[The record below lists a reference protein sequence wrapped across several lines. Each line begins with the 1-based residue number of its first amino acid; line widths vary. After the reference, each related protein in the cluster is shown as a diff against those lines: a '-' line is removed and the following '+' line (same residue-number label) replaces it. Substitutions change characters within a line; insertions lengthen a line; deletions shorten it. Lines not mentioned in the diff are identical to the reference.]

1 MSCKLESEAHFEG
14 TALGVLSRQF
24 TRPKPL
30 PQNIHLAEQV
40 AIVTGSNGGIGFEAS
55 RQLLRLGLSHLIMGV
70 RSQAKGDAAAEALRR
85 EFPGASISVWLLDH
99 ESYDSIRDFVSR
111 CETLPRIDFAIL
123 NAAVAKND
131 FTPVSATGHETMMQV
146 NYLSTVLLTILLLPV
161 LKTKR
166 EATNKPPVLSLVGS
180 DTAYTSQVDMKASSA
195 LKQID
200 NPEGFTQMAW
210 YGKSKLLLTFF
221 IIVLANHVDPNDVL
235 INMVNPGLTRGT
247 DIKRELP
254 LVYRAVMT
262 MLYLVVG
269 RSVAVAATTYIDAV
283 VAHGPETHGCFI
295 GDWVIK
301 PYPEM
306 CYTEEGKEFGERLW
320 EETMRELDFAGVRG
334 NLLSMKN

>member
-1 MSCKLESEAHFEG
+1 MSSKLESEAHFEG

-30 PQNIHLAEQV
+30 PQNVDLTDHV

-70 RSQAKGDAAAEALRR
+70 RSQTRGDAAAETLRR
-85 EFPGASISVWLLDH
+85 EFPGSDISVWLLDH
-99 ESYDSIRDFVSR
+99 ESYDSIRAFVGR

-123 NAAVAKND
+123 NAAIAKQD
-131 FTPVSATGHETMMQV
+131 FTTVSATGHETMMQV
-146 NYLSTVLLTILLLPV
+146 NYLATVLLTILLLPI
-161 LKTKR
+161 LKSKR
-166 EATNKPPVLSLVGS
+166 KAGNKPPVLSLVGS

-200 NPEGFTQMAW
+200 DPEGFTQMAW

-221 IIVLANHVDPNDVL
+221 IITLANHVDANDVL

-254 LVYRAVMT
+254 SVYGAILT

-269 RSVAVAATTYIDAV
+269 RSVAVAATTYVDAV
-283 VAHGPETHGCFI
+283 VAHGLETHGCFL
-295 GDWVIK
+295 GDWGIK
-301 PYPEM
+301 P
-306 CYTEEGKEFGERLW
+306 
-320 EETMRELDFAGVRG
+320 
-334 NLLSMKN
+334 

>member
-1 MSCKLESEAHFEG
+1 MSSKLESEAHFEG

-30 PQNIHLAEQV
+30 PHNIHLADQV
-40 AIVTGSNGGIGFEAS
+40 AIVTGSNVGIGFEAS

-70 RSQAKGDAAAEALRR
+70 RSQTKGDAAADALRR
-85 EFPGASISVWLLDH
+85 EFPGSNISVWLLDH
-99 ESYDSIRDFVSR
+99 ESYDSIRAFVSR

-123 NAAVAKND
+123 NAAVAKHD
-131 FTPVSATGHETMMQV
+131 FTTVSATGHETMLQV

-161 LKTKR
+161 LKSKR
-166 EATNKPPVLSLVGS
+166 KATNKPPVLSLVGS

-221 IIVLANHVDPNDVL
+221 VITLANHVDPNDVL
-235 INMVNPGLTRGT
+235 VNMVNPGLTRGT

-254 LVYRAVMT
+254 SVYGAVMT
-262 MLYLVVG
+262 MLYLVIG
-269 RSVAVAATTYIDAV
+269 RSVAVAATTYVDAV
-283 VAHGPETHGCFI
+283 VAHGPETHGCFL
-295 GDWVIK
+295 GDWIIK
-301 PYPEM
+301 P
-306 CYTEEGKEFGERLW
+306 
-320 EETMRELDFAGVRG
+320 
-334 NLLSMKN
+334 